1 MERHRLSEEGDDH
14 YEHHAPIEP
23 DAAEHEQNPPVPTD
37 AERAADTETPP
48 DPPMVFLADT
58 GAYAAGVN
66 RGRWLDATAE
76 PEELQQAADELL
88 ASSPFKDATVTVR
101 HTHGFA
107 GLELDGTEDLTTVS
121 RLARG
126 VATHGRAFAA
136 YAGLTSNADTHAAD
150 FPAIY
155 TGSWD
160 SLAAW
165 AEHMVDELGWREQL
179 ATHVPPALLPHLSID
194 YQRLGQELSYDAQVV
209 EDDDGSVHV
218 FRLHP

>member
-14 YEHHAPIEP
+14 YERHTPDEP
-23 DAAEHEQNPPVPTD
+23 AATEHDPPAAAD
-37 AERAADTETPP
+37 AERAAAETAP
-48 DPPMVFLADT
+48 DSPMVFLADT

-66 RGRWLDATAE
+66 RGRWLDATIE
-76 PEELQQAADELL
+76 PEALQQAADELL
-88 ASSPFKDATVTVR
+88 ASSPFKDASVTVH

-107 GLELDGTEDLTTVS
+107 GLELDGGQDMTTVS
-121 RLARG
+121 RIARG
-126 VATHGRAFAA
+126 VAAHGRAFVAYTGLVGIADADPAA
-136 YAGLTSNADTHAAD
+136 
-150 FPAIY
+150 FPAVY

-179 ATHVPPALLPHLSID
+179 ATHVPPALLPHLYID
-194 YQRLGQELSYDAQVV
+194 YQRLARDLSYDAQVI
-209 EDDDGSVHV
+209 EDDDGTVHV